1 MNALLFL
8 LATGSIVCALLGRR
22 EAAVV
27 LFAIGVCGTL
37 AWFEH
42 HRTSPLALVF

>member
-8 LATGSIVCALLGRR
+8 LTGAAMVCVMLGRR
-22 EAAVV
+22 RAGLM
-27 LFAIGVCGTL
+27 LFALAACGTL

-42 HRTSPLALVF
+42 HRTSALALVF